1 MIQKIR
7 IRALQD
13 VLDIVCVLI
22 RNNYTCETKSVY
34 KKFPEERSIDYF
46 EIAYWRNDENDEQ
59 DDTK

>member
-7 IRALQD
+7 ISALQN
-13 VLDIVCVLI
+13 VLDIVGVLI

-46 EIAYWRNDENDEQ
+46 EIAYWRNDEQE
-59 DDTK
+59 DTK